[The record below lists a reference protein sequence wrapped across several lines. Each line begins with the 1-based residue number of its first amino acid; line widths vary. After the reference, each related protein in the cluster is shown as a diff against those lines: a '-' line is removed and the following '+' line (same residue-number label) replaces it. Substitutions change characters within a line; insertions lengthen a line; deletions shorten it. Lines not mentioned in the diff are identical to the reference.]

1 MIGKGLLMMMIA
13 AETSAPPTIPP
24 CPRTPNCVSTRA
36 TDSHAISPFRYTG
49 TSADAM
55 GRLLS
60 ILQAMPRTTIVASDR
75 MSIRAEFKTRIF
87 HFTDDAIFVVEDE
100 NKVIHF
106 RSAARIG
113 HSDLG
118 VNRSRMEEIRAKFG
132 NR

>member
-1 MIGKGLLMMMIA
+1 
-13 AETSAPPTIPP
+13 
-24 CPRTPNCVSTRA
+24 
-36 TDSHAISPFRYTG
+36 
-49 TSADAM
+49 M

-75 MSIRAEFKTRIF
+75 MSIRVEFKTRIF
-87 HFTDDAIFVVEDE
+87 RFTDDAIFVVEDE